1 MVEKMFCF
9 QCQETAMNKGCTK
22 VGICG
27 KQPKTAN
34 LQDKL
39 IYVTKLFAKVLKD
52 ARNNG
57 TFIEEEY
64 ENQINTNLFITIT
77 NAKIIYPHNFI
88 VDSVIPAPLIS
99 ILSSIVKIFP
109 NIKFCVPSIVTIA
122 TPIII
127 NKTFLVN
134 FFTNRLS
141 FSI

>member
-52 ARNNG
+52 VRNNG
-57 TFIEEEY
+57 MFIEEEY
-64 ENQINTNLFITIT
+64 ENQIQFSFIYY
-77 NAKIIYPHNFI
+77 NYKC
-88 VDSVIPAPLIS
+88 
-99 ILSSIVKIFP
+99 
-109 NIKFCVPSIVTIA
+109 KF
-122 TPIII
+122 
-127 NKTFLVN
+127 
-134 FFTNRLS
+134 
-141 FSI
+141 

>member
-1 MVEKMFCF
+1 
-9 QCQETAMNKGCTK
+9 MNKGCTK

-64 ENQINTNLFITIT
+64 ENQII
-77 NAKIIYPHNFI
+77 
-88 VDSVIPAPLIS
+88 IS
-99 ILSSIVKIFP
+99 IDCRSTYDECLQ
-109 NIKFCVPSIVTIA
+109 
-122 TPIII
+122 
-127 NKTFLVN
+127 
-134 FFTNRLS
+134 R
-141 FSI
+141 